1 MGEEG
6 GAKRETGEG
15 RDADCFMK
23 AGRRGRGARVAG
35 AGRRT
40 WQGVAGLG
48 WWARWMDSGC
58 PLFSHSL
65 SGPSLSTSPLPW
77 RSPAHSGPC
86 TALCS
91 LQWPRYL
98 GRSLRRWGRGGRG
111 GDAEGR
117 GGFAASSTLRDR
129 RLLDRPAP
137 PIRPTLYLQ
146 IQQHLPYAE
155 GVVELLARA
164 HSRLPS
170 SSSSLCCP
178 PTRRRSP
185 QAPVRWPRSRRSPA
199 PTLLDSSR
207 STDASCA
214 RRCPL
219 PERRLRPTRNRTRG
233 RPICFTIFA
242 LA

>member
-1 MGEEG
+1 MWLGPDGEHG
-6 GAKRETGEG
+6 REWQGSVGG
-15 RDADCFMK
+15 RD
-23 AGRRGRGARVAG
+23 
-35 AGRRT
+35 
-40 WQGVAGLG
+40 G
-48 WWARWMDSGC
+48 WIRAAPC
-58 PLFSHSL
+58 SH
-65 SGPSLSTSPLPW
+65 T
-77 RSPAHSGPC
+77 RSPALLCPLAPCHGDLPPTAALVLSCARCSGHRTFVAAC
-86 TALCS
+86 VA
-91 LQWPRYL
+91 
-98 GRSLRRWGRGGRG
+98 
-111 GDAEGR
+111 GDAEYAEGR

-170 SSSSLCCP
+170 SSSLCCP

-185 QAPVRWPRSRRSPA
+185 QAPVRWPRSRRSSA

-214 RRCPL
+214 RRCLL

>member
-1 MGEEG
+1 
-6 GAKRETGEG
+6 
-15 RDADCFMK
+15 MK

-77 RSPAHSGPC
+77 RSPAHSGLVLPC
-86 TALCS
+86 ARCS
-91 LQWPRYL
+91 
-98 GRSLRRWGRGGRG
+98 GRRTCVAACVAGGRGGRG
-111 GDAEGR
+111 GHAEGR

-129 RLLDRPAP
+129 RLLDRRAP

-170 SSSSLCCP
+170 SSSLCCP

-185 QAPVRWPRSRRSPA
+185 QAPVRWPRSRRSSA

-214 RRCPL
+214 RRCLL